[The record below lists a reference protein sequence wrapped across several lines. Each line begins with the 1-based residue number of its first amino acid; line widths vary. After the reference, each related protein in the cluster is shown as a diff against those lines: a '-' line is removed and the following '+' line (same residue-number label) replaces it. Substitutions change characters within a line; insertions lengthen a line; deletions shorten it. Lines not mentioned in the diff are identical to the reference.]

1 MIEVSFAPADAALY
15 TEIYQQLKR
24 RACALRRGQH
34 GNTLD
39 TTALVHESF
48 IKLVEMRAR
57 VHDRAHLF
65 RLAALAMRQIFID
78 HLRERRER
86 GAVAI
91 VERIRPLLALH
102 LIAEERVVPLQP
114 PGDRLRVGIE
124 QNFPFVK
131 TVAVFRVV
139 RTGHAVT
146 VLNIFTVQTE
156 HNHAVHI
163 PDPERAGKRYF
174 RKRFR
179 RMFPKKHKCA

>member
-78 HLRERRER
+78 HLRERGIGVQVNYIPVYWHPLYADLGYRR
-86 GAVAI
+86 GMCPV
-91 VERIRPLLALH
+91 
-102 LIAEERVVPLQP
+102 AEEYY
-114 PGDRLRVGIE
+114 E
-124 QNFPFVK
+124 QEISLP
-131 TVAVFRVV
+131 
-139 RTGHAVT
+139 
-146 VLNIFTVQTE
+146 
-156 HNHAVHI
+156 
-163 PDPERAGKRYF
+163 
-174 RKRFR
+174 
-179 RMFPKKHKCA
+179 MFPDLSDGDVDRVIGLVRAFICA